1 MYPIATAWWLPGAA
15 LILFGLAIVIFPELL
30 SLLVALALIFGG
42 VNLLIW
48 GSWMRRAQTQR
59 VHIHQFNQRQWF

>member
-1 MYPIATAWWLPGAA
+1 MYPISTAWWLPGAA

-42 VNLLIW
+42 VNLLVW
-48 GSWMRRAQTQR
+48 GHWMRHAQTQR
-59 VHIHQFNQRQWF
+59 VNIHQYNQRQWF